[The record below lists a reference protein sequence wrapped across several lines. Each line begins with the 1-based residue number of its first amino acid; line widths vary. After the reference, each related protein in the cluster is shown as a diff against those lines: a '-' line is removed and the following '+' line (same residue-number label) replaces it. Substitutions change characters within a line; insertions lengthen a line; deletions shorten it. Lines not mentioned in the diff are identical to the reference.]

1 MHSRHIRHLATELS
15 ARLFDREFLRKT
27 GLSRRSMQAVF
38 SREKWEDAFENVF
51 PIKDRL
57 TCKEILEF
65 CRPELEKLA
74 AEPAEGWISFTYK
87 YSTHILYPDETFDKE
102 AAPFAAAA
110 RVFLAI
116 LQFFFDEER
125 KTVPFHPFYDFAL
138 LTKDEYSVF
147 DRAKEYE
154 RFEKEFRDQYIYE
167 MMRLNRE
174 ATPFET
180 LGHIAGVHYIA
191 MHVAR
196 GLYKAGVPIDL
207 ALASGA
213 AAGHDLGKFGCKP
226 NERVPY
232 LHYFYT
238 NEWFTA
244 YHMDNIAHIAANH
257 STWDLELDNISVES
271 LVLIYADFR
280 SKQMRGEDG
289 KEITKIYSLKES
301 YDVILSKLDNVD
313 EAKRTRYKVV
323 YSRLQEFE
331 NYMRSL
337 GVDVDLT
344 GEEQEPEKKK
354 NIVLQNGK
362 EVVRSFVFWG
372 IEHNIDVM
380 HRLGTERQFGNI
392 LEAARS
398 EKDWKNVRAYLN
410 IFNEYS
416 IHLNH
421 RQKEQTL
428 SFLYELLLNREGDI
442 RRQAA
447 ALMGKIFADFNA
459 GYRKEIPA
467 NMPDPDDKTAL
478 NLWKEYMAMLVCPDY
493 RLTLQQKRRIQNSL
507 KFVLISAME
516 RSSEKVREEF
526 FHVFMQWF
534 DGHHKLVDDAI
545 FYLLDA
551 VFSLP
556 LDLCCKEGRLDTLV
570 RFAVEHMDYPDDKVQ
585 IASVRAL
592 KVLTGA
598 VTPENDCYALVCEAA
613 KGMKTDTMTLL
624 FLQYRI
630 FTNLRLDT
638 AKQREILYGTDV
650 VSDIF
655 LDNLK
660 SATPWIIKAVNIKLL
675 ADQVD
680 HGRREHLLHIC
691 AHFSNLIKVSEQ
703 VGVRHDAGRALLR
716 LAHLLTTD
724 QRNEIAVE
732 LLKGLEVGEYEFS
745 KYIPEYLGEFA
756 LWLPPEQLDDLI
768 ERLHILLA
776 NGNERIV
783 SVALDTLGVLL
794 ECYSRYPGRFEESKE
809 KAQNRRINIL
819 GLILSCLANYREQVR
834 QEAMLVVGQ
843 HVFGS
848 SEMAERDKNELFSL
862 CSKKLL
868 FLLSE
873 NRGGELSLYYRAATL
888 AHISRFIS
896 SYRLFVGD
904 VVQRGRNQ
912 VAFFPGTFD
921 PFTLSHKEI
930 ARKIRELGF
939 TVFLAV
945 DEFSW
950 SKKTQP
956 HLVRRQIVNM
966 SVADEF
972 YVHLFP
978 DDTPVNIANP
988 ADLKRL
994 KEMFSEEEVYIVVG
1008 SDVIHNASSYKK
1020 EPVEGSVQ
1028 TFNHLVFRRAGEEHP
1043 ADLYKQITGKVVE
1056 LELPPELEDISST
1069 KIRENIDNHR
1079 DISSLIDPV
1088 VQEYIYHKGLYL
1100 REPEFKP
1107 ILRAKAIS
1115 FENVSWRDEEAFHEL
1130 GNTVLYGHPE
1140 AAQVLTRIQRD
1151 GDSVIVLRNTTEGNR
1166 PVGFLSYREL
1176 PPQELYD
1183 VLRDLDLAG
1192 KVRKKTSR
1200 ELLLITGIY
1209 AREGAIRD
1217 GETIHDAAQL
1227 LLVEAITQSLEKNIS
1242 FSLFVS
1248 DRSLVSKDVMFAM
1261 ERQGFVRPERDGE
1274 GEKRMICMVDMH
1286 EPLMLLHNLETT
1298 IKEPFASNPLVLEAI
1313 EKNHRKL
1320 QIAMTKLYPGN
1331 LVLSLSSGVMHHRL
1345 VDRITA
1351 LNDVPREPVTPR
1363 RLGDNMCVPFGKILR
1378 GKVVPNTVTKTL
1390 HTDKVY
1396 EPDLKS
1402 YSIEPFPYY
1411 SPLKSQIEMIK
1422 SFGRPVIL
1430 VDDLVHKADRLQALA
1445 PSLRE
1450 AGIPIKKVVVG
1461 VISGYGRDLMK
1472 TFHLPVESIYSMPN
1486 LRQWFVESTLYPFI
1500 GGDTVRREEMKVAGL
1515 QPSVNMIL
1523 PYATPRLS
1531 GCSREA
1537 LYEFSACC
1545 IENARDLMQILEAEY
1560 RKQFA
1565 KNLTLSRLPEAVIL
1579 PLCPDKGS
1587 CMEYD
1592 ENLAASVYLE
1602 NDLEAMQRVREFMI
1616 KGENLA

>member
-1 MHSRHIRHLATELS
+1 MYNRHIRHLVTELGN
-15 ARLFDREFLRKT
+15 RLSEKEFLKKI
-27 GLSRRSMQAVF
+27 GLSRRSMQQLF
-38 SREKWEDAFENVF
+38 D
-51 PIKDRL
+51 KDRWEVIFEKAFPV
-57 TCKEILEF
+57 TRRFSCAEILEF
-65 CRPELEKLA
+65 CREDMEKLGN
-74 AEPAEGWISFTYK
+74 EPEEGWLSFTYK
-87 YSTHILYPDETFDKE
+87 YVTHILYPDDEFSAS
-102 AAPFAAAA
+102 AAPCAPSALY
-110 RVFLAI
+110 FLNV
-116 LQFFFDEER
+116 LQYFFDEER
-125 KTVPFHPFYDFAL
+125 KVMPFDPYDDFRF
-138 LTKDEYSVF
+138 LTKEEYAHFERADEYEHF
-147 DRAKEYE
+147 IR
-154 RFEKEFRDQYIYE
+154 EFRDQYVYE

-180 LGHIAGVHYIA
+180 LGHIAGVHYVA
-191 MHVAR
+191 MTVAQ
-196 GLYKAGVPIDL
+196 GLYAAGVPIDL

-232 LHYFYT
+232 LHYYYT
-238 NEWFTA
+238 NQWFTA
-244 YHMDNIAHIAANH
+244 YHMEGIGHIAANH

-280 SKQMRGEDG
+280 VKQMRGEDG
-289 KEITKIYSLKES
+289 RELTKIYTLKDS
-301 YDVILSKLDNVD
+301 FDVILSKLDNVD
-313 EAKRTRYKVV
+313 EKKRNRYRVV
-323 YSRLQEFE
+323 YSRLYEFE
-331 NYMRSL
+331 RYMRSK

-344 GEEQEPEKKK
+344 GHPDPAEKPVD
-354 NIVLQNGK
+354 IVLQSGK
-362 EVVRSFVFWG
+362 QVVRSFVFWG

-410 IFNEYS
+410 MFNEYS

-421 RQKEQTL
+421 RQKEQTI

-447 ALMGKIFADFNA
+447 ALVGKMFADFNA
-459 GYRKEIPA
+459 GYRKELPK

-478 NLWKEYMAMLVCPDY
+478 TLWEEYMAQLVCPDY
-493 RLTLQQKRRIQNSL
+493 RLTLQQKHRIQNSL
-507 KFVLISAME
+507 KFVMMSAME
-516 RSSEKVREEF
+516 RSSEKVREELF
-526 FHVFMQWF
+526 GVFMKWF
-534 DGHHKLVDDAI
+534 DRKHRLVGDPV
-545 FYLLDA
+545 FYLLDCI
-551 VFSLP
+551 FSLP
-556 LDLCCKEGRLDTLV
+556 LDLSSKDGHLESLIS
-570 RFAVEHMDYPDDKVQ
+570 FAIEHMEDEDEKIQ
-585 IASVRAL
+585 IAAVRVL
-592 KVLTGA
+592 KVLTQA
-598 VTPENDCYALVCEAA
+598 VTPESACYRLACDAA
-613 KGMKTDTMTLL
+613 KKIDPKTITLL

-638 AKQREILYGTDV
+638 SRQREVLYGHDV

-655 LDNLK
+655 LENLK
-660 SATPWIIKAVNIKLL
+660 SATPWILKSVNIKLL

-680 HGRREHLLHIC
+680 HGKREHLLHIC

-756 LWLPPEQLDDLI
+756 LWLPPEQLDDII

-783 SVALDTLGVLL
+783 SVALDTLGIIL
-794 ECYSRYPGRFEESKE
+794 ECYSRYPVRFQEPDEIAE
-809 KAQNRRINIL
+809 DRRMKIL

-834 QEAMLVVGQ
+834 QEALLVIGQ
-843 HVFGS
+843 HIFGS
-848 SEMAERDKNELFSL
+848 QILAERDKNRMFSL
-862 CSKKLL
+862 CAKKLL
-868 FLLSE
+868 FLLNE
-873 NRGGELSLYYRAATL
+873 NKGGELSLYYRAATL
-888 AHISRFIS
+888 SHIGRFIS
-896 SYRLFVGD
+896 RYQLFGGD
-904 VVQRGRNQ
+904 VETMTRNK

-966 SVADEF
+966 SIADEF

-978 DDTPVNIANP
+978 DNTPVNIANP
-988 ADLKRL
+988 ADLRRL
-994 KEMFSEEEVYIVVG
+994 KEMFPNEELYIVVG

-1020 EPVEGSVQ
+1020 EPEENSIHF
-1028 TFNHLVFRRAGEEHP
+1028 FNHIVFRRTGEAHP
-1043 ADLYKQITGKVVE
+1043 TEVYNEIRGKVVQ
-1056 LELPPELEDISST
+1056 LELPRELEDISST

-1088 VQEYIYHKGLYL
+1088 VQEYIYHKGMYL

-1107 ILRAKAIS
+1107 ILRAKAIA
-1115 FENVSWRDEEAFHEL
+1115 FENASGRDHAVLDEL
-1130 GNTVLYGHPE
+1130 GNTVLYGHPD
-1140 AAQVLTRIQRD
+1140 AQAIFTRIQVEN
-1151 GDSVIVLRNTTEGNR
+1151 DSLLILRNTVEGER
-1166 PVGFLSYREL
+1166 PVGFASYREIGND
-1176 PPQELYD
+1176 ELYG
-1183 VLRDLDLAG
+1183 VLKDMELANLVRG
-1192 KVRKKTSR
+1192 KSSR
-1200 ELLLITGIY
+1200 EILLITGIY
-1209 AREGAIRD
+1209 AREENTEDSEMIR
-1217 GETIHDAAQL
+1217 DAAQQ
-1227 LLVEAITQSLEKNIS
+1227 LLVEVVAKELEKNYS
-1242 FSLFVS
+1242 FALFVAE
-1248 DRSLVSKDVMFAM
+1248 RGTAAKHVVYAL
-1261 ERQGFVRPERDGE
+1261 ERQGFVRPHLADEND
-1274 GEKRMICMVDMH
+1274 KRTIYLVDMH
-1286 EPLMLLHNLETT
+1286 EPLMFLHNLETT
-1298 IKEPFASNPLVLEAI
+1298 IKEPFASNPAVLRAI
-1313 EKNHRKL
+1313 EKNHKKL

-1345 VDRITA
+1345 VDRITS
-1351 LNDVPREPVTPR
+1351 LNDVPREPLVPR
-1363 RLGDNMCVPFGKILR
+1363 RLGKNMCVPFGKILR

-1396 EPDLKS
+1396 EPDLES
-1402 YSIEPFPYY
+1402 YTIEPFPYY
-1411 SPLKSQIEMIK
+1411 SPLNSQIETIR
-1422 SFGRPVIL
+1422 SFDRPVIL
-1430 VDDLVHKADRLQALA
+1430 VDDLVHKADRLRVLV
-1445 PSLRE
+1445 PKLRE
-1450 AGIPIKKVVVG
+1450 TGIPIKKVVVG
-1461 VISGYGRDLMK
+1461 VLSGYGRDLMQQLK
-1472 TFHLPVESIYSMPN
+1472 VPVESIYSMPN
-1486 LRQWFVESTLYPFI
+1486 VRQWFVESTLYPFI

-1515 QPSVNMIL
+1515 QPSINMIL
-1523 PYATPRLS
+1523 PYATPKLS

-1537 LYEFSACC
+1537 LVEFSACC
-1545 IENARDLMQILEAEY
+1545 IENSRDLLQVLEAEY
-1560 RKQFA
+1560 RKQYA
-1565 KNLTLSRLPEAVIL
+1565 KNLTLSRLSEAVIL

-1602 NDLEAMQRVREFMI
+1602 NDLEMLQRMRKFMVTI
-1616 KGENLA
+1616 Q